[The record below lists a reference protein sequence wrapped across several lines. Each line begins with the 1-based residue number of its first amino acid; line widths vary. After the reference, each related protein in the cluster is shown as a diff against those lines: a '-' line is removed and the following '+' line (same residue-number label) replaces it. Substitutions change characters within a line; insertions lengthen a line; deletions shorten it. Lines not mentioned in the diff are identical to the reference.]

1 MGEIRHINKGQILYK
16 EKERIDGLW
25 LIVSGEFEVSK
36 MIKSKEVLDNSS
48 IHNSH
53 KILLP

>member
-36 MIKSKEVLDNSS
+36 MVKSKLVLDNSS
-48 IHNSH
+48 VHNSH
-53 KILLP
+53 KILLS

>member
-36 MIKSKEVLDNSS
+36 MVKSKVVLDNSS